1 MIFEL
6 PDRFFLG
13 AVILFKRG
21 YIMADKKLFPGVTE
35 QDVQK
40 QEMEKQEAIKVAEAK
55 RIVLEKAKRAAEEK
69 AAADA
74 AEAKV
79 NAERLEAYKKY
90 LKISD
95 RMPTMFNIKQFCK
108 VNALAAA
115 SLFMLGNVS
124 WLFVQ
129 SDPYRDSNGH
139 GFVDNPNYKPYKEA
153 LHDAYSPINTYEGS
167 GFAPSV
173 AWMINVFLSVCVLV
187 VSSRLLIDTDGKKT
201 VKMMLELEKIGKEYN
216 LDTEEVRRLVNVC
229 KDIIKRMSADKRVY
243 FDMLMSGDIS
253 VKDNATFQ
261 SMAVSVMSGHLQS
274 HPEDLQMVLDVFDER
289 SMPSEIKAMAAAKE
303 R

>member
-55 RIVLEKAKRAAEEK
+55 RMALEEAKERAKQRAV
-69 AAADA
+69 
-74 AEAKV
+74 EAKV
-79 NAERLEAYKKY
+79 DVERRDAYNKY

-129 SDPYRDSNGH
+129 ADPYMDTNGH
-139 GFVDNPNYKPYKEA
+139 GFGDNPQYKPYKEA
-153 LHDAYSPINTYEGS
+153 LHDAYIPINTYEGS

-201 VKMMLELEKIGKEYN
+201 V
-216 LDTEEVRRLVNVC
+216 
-229 KDIIKRMSADKRVY
+229 
-243 FDMLMSGDIS
+243 
-253 VKDNATFQ
+253 
-261 SMAVSVMSGHLQS
+261 
-274 HPEDLQMVLDVFDER
+274 
-289 SMPSEIKAMAAAKE
+289 
-303 R
+303 

>member
-1 MIFEL
+1 
-6 PDRFFLG
+6 
-13 AVILFKRG
+13 
-21 YIMADKKLFPGVTE
+21 MAEKKLFPGVTE

-40 QEMEKQEAIKVAEAK
+40 QEMEKQKAIKVAEAK
-55 RIVLEKAKRAAEEK
+55 RIALEEAKEKAKQK

-95 RMPTMFNIKQFCK
+95 KIPSMSDIKQFCK

-129 SDPYRDSNGH
+129 SDPYVDTNGH
-139 GFVDNPNYKPYKEA
+139 GFADNPHYKPYKAA
-153 LHDAYSPINTYEGS
+153 LHDAYIPTNKYYGYDWEDADGAINEEPD
-167 GFAPSV
+167 FAPSV

-216 LDTEEVRRLVNVC
+216 LDTKEVRRLVNVC

-289 SMPSEIKAMAAAKE
+289 SMPSEIKKAMAVTKE

>member
-1 MIFEL
+1 
-6 PDRFFLG
+6 
-13 AVILFKRG
+13 
-21 YIMADKKLFPGVTE
+21 MAEKKLFPGVTE

-55 RIVLEKAKRAAEEK
+55 RIALEEAKEKAKQK
-69 AAADA
+69 AAAEA
-74 AEAKV
+74 AEAKAD
-79 NAERLEAYKKY
+79 AERFEAYKKY

-95 RMPTMFNIKQFCK
+95 KMPTMSDIKEFCI

-129 SDPYRDSNGH
+129 EGRFLDGSAEH
-139 GFVDNPNYKPYKEA
+139 NPHYKPYKAA
-153 LHDAYSPINTYEGS
+153 LHDAYIPTNKYYGYDGDNPNGGINEEPD
-167 GFAPSV
+167 FAPSV
-173 AWMINVFLSVCVLV
+173 AWMINVFWSVCVLV
-187 VSSRLLIDTDGKKT
+187 FSSPLLFFSDGKRT
-201 VKMMLELEKIGKEYN
+201 VKMMLELEKFGKEYN
-216 LDTEEVRRLVNVC
+216 LDTEKVRRLVNVC
-229 KDIIKRMSADKRVY
+229 KDVIKRMSKDKRVY

-289 SMPSEIKAMAAAKE
+289 SIPSEIKAMAVKKE

>member
-1 MIFEL
+1 
-6 PDRFFLG
+6 
-13 AVILFKRG
+13 
-21 YIMADKKLFPGVTE
+21 MAEKKLFPGVTE

-55 RIVLEKAKRAAEEK
+55 RIALEEAKEKAKQK

-90 LKISD
+90 LKILD

-129 SDPYRDSNGH
+129 ADPYMDTNGH
-139 GFVDNPNYKPYKEA
+139 GFADNPHYKPYKAA
-153 LHDAYSPINTYEGS
+153 LHDAYIPINTYEGP

-187 VSSRLLIDTDGKKT
+187 ASARLLIDTDGKKT

-289 SMPSEIKAMAAAKE
+289 SIPSEIKKAMVVTKE

>member
-1 MIFEL
+1 
-6 PDRFFLG
+6 
-13 AVILFKRG
+13 
-21 YIMADKKLFPGVTE
+21 MAEKKLFPGVTE

-55 RIVLEKAKRAAEEK
+55 RIALEEAKEKAKQK
-69 AAADA
+69 AAAEA
-74 AEAKV
+74 AEAKAD
-79 NAERLEAYKKY
+79 AERFEAYKKY

-95 RMPTMFNIKQFCK
+95 KIPSMSDIKQFCI

-124 WLFVQ
+124 WLFFQ
-129 SDPYRDSNGH
+129 EHRFQDGSAEH
-139 GFVDNPNYKPYKEA
+139 NPLYKPYKAA
-153 LHDAYSPINTYEGS
+153 LHDAYIPTNKYYGYDGDDPDGGINEEPD
-167 GFAPSV
+167 FAPSV

-187 VSSRLLIDTDGKKT
+187 FSSPSLFESDGKRT
-201 VKMMLELEKIGKEYN
+201 VDMMLGLEKFGKEYN
-216 LDTEEVRRLVNVC
+216 LDTEKVRRLVNVC
-229 KDIIKRMSADKRVY
+229 KDVIKRMSKDKRVY

-289 SMPSEIKAMAAAKE
+289 SIPSEIKAMAVKKE

>member
-1 MIFEL
+1 
-6 PDRFFLG
+6 
-13 AVILFKRG
+13 
-21 YIMADKKLFPGVTE
+21 MAEKKLFPGVTE

-55 RIVLEKAKRAAEEK
+55 RIALEEAKEKAKQK
-69 AAADA
+69 AAAEA

-79 NAERLEAYKKY
+79 NAERFEAYKKY

-95 RMPTMFNIKQFCK
+95 KIPSMSDIKQFCI

-124 WLFVQ
+124 WFFVQ
-129 SDPYRDSNGH
+129 GDPYMDTNGH
-139 GFVDNPNYKPYKEA
+139 GFADNPHYKPYKAA
-153 LHDAYSPINTYEGS
+153 LHDAYIPTNKYHGYGWEDPDGGINEEPD
-167 GFAPSV
+167 FAPSV

-187 VSSRLLIDTDGKKT
+187 FSSPLLFFSDGKRT
-201 VKMMLELEKIGKEYN
+201 VDMMLGLEKFGKEYN
-216 LDTEEVRRLVNVC
+216 LDTEKVRRLVNVC
-229 KDIIKRMSADKRVY
+229 KDVIKRMSKDKRVY

-289 SMPSEIKAMAAAKE
+289 SIPSEIKAMAVKKE

>member
-1 MIFEL
+1 
-6 PDRFFLG
+6 
-13 AVILFKRG
+13 
-21 YIMADKKLFPGVTE
+21 MAEKKLFPGVTE

-55 RIVLEKAKRAAEEK
+55 RIALEEAKEKAKQK

-74 AEAKV
+74 AEAKAD
-79 NAERLEAYKKY
+79 AERFEAYKKY

-95 RMPTMFNIKQFCK
+95 KIPSMSDIKQFCI

-124 WLFVQ
+124 WFFVQ
-129 SDPYRDSNGH
+129 GDPYMDTNGH
-139 GFVDNPNYKPYKEA
+139 GFADNPHYKPYKAA
-153 LHDAYSPINTYEGS
+153 LHDAYIPTNKYYGYDLEDADGDINEEPD
-167 GFAPSV
+167 FAPSV

-187 VSSRLLIDTDGKKT
+187 FSSPLLFFSDGKRT
-201 VKMMLELEKIGKEYN
+201 VDMMLGLEKFGKEYN
-216 LDTEEVRRLVNVC
+216 LDTEKVRRLVNVC
-229 KDIIKRMSADKRVY
+229 KDVIKRMSKDKRVY

-253 VKDNATFQ
+253 VKDSATFQ

-289 SMPSEIKAMAAAKE
+289 SIPSEIKAMAVKKE

>member
-1 MIFEL
+1 
-6 PDRFFLG
+6 
-13 AVILFKRG
+13 
-21 YIMADKKLFPGVTE
+21 MADKKLFPGVTE

-40 QEMEKQEAIKVAEAK
+40 QEQAKREAEEVAKAK
-55 RIVLEKAKRAAEEK
+55 RIALEKAKRAAEEK

-79 NAERLEAYKKY
+79 IEEKLEAYKKY

-95 RMPTMFNIKQFCK
+95 KIPSMSDIKQFCI
-108 VNALAAA
+108 VNAFAAA

-129 SDPYRDSNGH
+129 SDPFQDGGSVESNPH
-139 GFVDNPNYKPYKEA
+139 YKPYKAA
-153 LHDAYSPINTYEGS
+153 LHDAYIPTNKYYGYGWDNADGAINEEPD
-167 GFAPSV
+167 FAPSV

-187 VSSRLLIDTDGKKT
+187 VSSSLLFCSDGTRT
-201 VKMMLELEKIGKEYN
+201 VDMMLELEKFGKEYN
-216 LDTEEVRRLVNVC
+216 LDTEKVRRLVNVC
-229 KDIIKRMSADKRVY
+229 KDVIKRMSKDKRVY

-289 SMPSEIKAMAAAKE
+289 SIPSEIKAMAAAKE

>member
-1 MIFEL
+1 
-6 PDRFFLG
+6 
-13 AVILFKRG
+13 
-21 YIMADKKLFPGVTE
+21 MAEKKLFPGVTE

-40 QEMEKQEAIKVAEAK
+40 QEMEKQKAIKVAEAK
-55 RIVLEKAKRAAEEK
+55 RIALEEAKEKAKQK

-95 RMPTMFNIKQFCK
+95 KIPSMSDIKQFCK

-129 SDPYRDSNGH
+129 SDPYVDTNGH
-139 GFVDNPNYKPYKEA
+139 GFADNPHYKPYKAA
-153 LHDAYSPINTYEGS
+153 LHDAYIPTNKYYGYDWEDADGAINEEPD
-167 GFAPSV
+167 FAPSV

-216 LDTEEVRRLVNVC
+216 LDTKEVRRLVNVC

-289 SMPSEIKAMAAAKE
+289 SIPSEIMEMAAAKE

>member
-1 MIFEL
+1 
-6 PDRFFLG
+6 
-13 AVILFKRG
+13 
-21 YIMADKKLFPGVTE
+21 MAEKKLFPGVTE
-35 QDVQK
+35 QDVQT

-55 RIVLEKAKRAAEEK
+55 RIALEEAKEKAKQK
-69 AAADA
+69 AAAEA
-74 AEAKV
+74 AEAKAD
-79 NAERLEAYKKY
+79 AERFEAYKKY

-95 RMPTMFNIKQFCK
+95 RMPTMLDIQSFCI

-115 SLFMLGNVS
+115 SLFMLGNVG
-124 WLFVQ
+124 WLLVQ
-129 SDPYRDSNGH
+129 SGPIQDGSGEPDPY
-139 GFVDNPNYKPYKEA
+139 YKPYKAA
-153 LHDAYSPINTYEGS
+153 LHDAYIPTNKYYGYGCDDLDGGINEEPD
-167 GFAPSV
+167 FAPSV

-187 VSSRLLIDTDGKKT
+187 VSSPLLIGKDGEET

-216 LDTEEVRRLVNVC
+216 LDTEKVRRLVNVC
-229 KDIIKRMSADKRVY
+229 KDVIKRMSKDKRVY

-289 SMPSEIKAMAAAKE
+289 SIPSEIKAMAVKKE